1 MSAVVLVFDH
11 PYFTGADAKGR
22 FRMDNIPPGTY
33 ELVAWHERLKPQRQA
48 LSLQAGAEV
57 RIDLVL

>member
-1 MSAVVLVFDH
+1 MSAVVLIFDH
-11 PYFTGADAKGR
+11 PYFTEADVAGR
-22 FRMDNIPPGTY
+22 YRLDKIPPGDY

-48 LSLQAGAEV
+48 VALRAGAEI